1 MFRLSNFKSNC
12 SSQNLYNCNLP
23 LSSDTATRSG
33 MYCSVATTID
43 RCKTEGVVDVFQ
55 VVKALRVHKPGAV
68 PSVVSSSAAYIEE
81 ACTITRARPCLGSV
95 PTYAGCLPIQDIVKA
110 SSLCTVD

>member
-1 MFRLSNFKSNC
+1 
-12 SSQNLYNCNLP
+12 
-23 LSSDTATRSG
+23 

-68 PSVVSSSAAYIEE
+68 PSVVSSSAAYIVGGLYHYKSQTLSR
-81 ACTITRARPCLGSV
+81 ACTNPYQV
-95 PTYAGCLPIQDIVKA
+95 VKKKI
-110 SSLCTVD
+110 